1 MYFFIYYKSFVV
13 KVSSRSFEKMIY
25 LKDKDVFLSIFE
37 PEYKIIYI
45 IRSNYSLELVPI
57 WNEIGKKYNSDK
69 VLILA
74 VIDFSEY
81 KKQKIDFG
89 VNEVPYLMVF
99 LIIIIQYFPKN
110 DKENPIIFED
120 EITYDNLIKFIEENY
135 NLPKIKLD
143 DEEL

>member
-45 IRSNYSLELVPI
+45 IRSDYSLELVPI

>member
-1 MYFFIYYKSFVV
+1 
-13 KVSSRSFEKMIY
+13 MIY
-25 LKDKDVFLSIFE
+25 LKDKDVFLNIFE

-45 IRSNYSLELVPI
+45 IRSKYSLELVPI
-57 WNEIGKKYNSDK
+57 WNRIGKKYNSDK

-74 VIDFSEY
+74 AIEFSEY

-89 VNEVPYLMVF
+89 VNEVPYLIVF

>member
-1 MYFFIYYKSFVV
+1 
-13 KVSSRSFEKMIY
+13 MIY
-25 LKDKDVFLSIFE
+25 LKDKDVFLNIFE

-45 IRSNYSLELVPI
+45 IRSKYSLELVPI
-57 WNEIGKKYNSDK
+57 WNRIGKKYNSDK

-74 VIDFSEY
+74 AIEFSEY

-89 VNEVPYLMVF
+89 VNEVPYLIVF

-135 NLPKIKLD
+135 NLTKIKLD

>member
-45 IRSNYSLELVPI
+45 IRSDYSLELVPI

-99 LIIIIQYFPKN
+99 LIIII
-110 DKENPIIFED
+110 
-120 EITYDNLIKFIEENY
+120 
-135 NLPKIKLD
+135 
-143 DEEL
+143 